1 MSSSSVH
8 PEQRVELA
16 EDRVSKGLVTPEL
29 FFAVQALHAEVARV
43 LDQGEFAAWPEFFI
57 DNCVYRVQSRE
68 NHERGLSL
76 AAIRLES
83 KAMLVDRV
91 VGATDTIFHHPYRQR
106 HLIGPPVISNV
117 GAGSLDAEAP
127 FLVMR
132 THLDALP
139 QVLAVGRYLD
149 RLVRPPGGGWKFSQ
163 RLCIFDNDLLPNS
176 LIYPI

>member
-1 MSSSSVH
+1 MS
-8 PEQRVELA
+8 A
-16 EDRVSKGLVTPEL
+16 EL
-29 FFAVQALHAEVARV
+29 FAAVQALHAEVARV
-43 LDQGEFAAWPEFFI
+43 LDQGEFAAWPEFFT
-57 DNCVYRVQSRE
+57 DDCVYRVQSRE
-68 NHERGLSL
+68 NHERGLPL

-117 GAGSLDAEAP
+117 GPEGLDAEAP

-132 THLDALP
+132 THLDAMP

-149 RLVRPPGGGWKFSQ
+149 RLVRTGGGGLKFSQ